1 MTMEFMQ
8 LNRVTAWVI
17 AVALVLALGLA
28 WLRSV

>member
-1 MTMEFMQ
+1 MEFKQ

-17 AVALVLALGLA
+17 ATALVLALGLA